1 MEITDF
7 LYYFKYLITQ
17 MMATIPVTMTSYSNH
32 THSKTCF
39 TCTRI
44 STNYELVCSPTNKKR
59 HRNGQQ
65 YCRKTSTGEER
76 QAKKH
81 NIKDK
86 PVSLLRISRTS
97 LTTVP
102 VFNNSDTTYQC
113 THRQTHA
120 INQTNVFQT
129 AIFH

>member
-7 LYYFKYLITQ
+7 LYYFKHLITQ
-17 MMATIPVTMTSYSNH
+17 MMATMPVTITSYSNR

-44 STNYELVCSPTNKKR
+44 STNYELRIKND
-59 HRNGQQ
+59 RNGQQ
-65 YCRKTSTGEER
+65 YGRKTSTGEER

-81 NIKDK
+81 NIEDK